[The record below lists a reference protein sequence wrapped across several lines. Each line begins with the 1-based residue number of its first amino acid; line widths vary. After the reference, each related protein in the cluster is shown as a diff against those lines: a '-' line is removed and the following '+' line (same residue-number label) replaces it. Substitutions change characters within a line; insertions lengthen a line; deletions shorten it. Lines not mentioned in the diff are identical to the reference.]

1 MRFRRWTGIRK
12 LRAVAIFAVLP
23 ALLSAACAPEEK
35 ADPIAALRGTPP
47 PREGL
52 DARDAHDLQYAAWG
66 NDTESAEWL
75 IANGAE
81 VNAGDENGW
90 TPLHTA
96 AAREAPEV
104 ANLLI
109 ERGADVNARDPI
121 DSTPLHGA
129 AVVNALEVAKLLLAN
144 GADVNAQ
151 ETNGATPVDY
161 AREHSH
167 GAMRE
172 LLESRGGKCNKN
184 C

>member
-1 MRFRRWTGIRK
+1 MRFRRWTGIRE
-12 LRAVAIFAVLP
+12 LRALAISAVLL

-35 ADPIAALRGTPP
+35 TDPLAVLRGTPP
-47 PREGL
+47 PQAGL
-52 DARDAHDLQYAAWG
+52 DARDAEDLKYAAWE
-66 NDTESAEWL
+66 NNTESAGWL

-81 VNAGDENGW
+81 VNARDENGW
-90 TPLHTA
+90 TPLHMA
-96 AAREAPEV
+96 AAREAPDV
-104 ANLLI
+104 AKLLI

-144 GADVNAQ
+144 GAEVNAQ

-172 LLESRGGKCNKN
+172 LLEKHGGKCNKN